1 MKTAAMPVPPSP
13 SAPASP
19 ANSSL
24 RKKEAGFT
32 LIELVVVIVI
42 LGILAASAAP
52 KFMDLKKD
60 ASVAALNGAKG
71 ALKSALK
78 LIDSKAYISGV
89 STGAVCLTSPCP
101 ANLSSL
107 TENNYTNY
115 ENVIWLE
122 NGFPYSSRARYSIGT
137 AMNLT
142 CLKNGDQLCEDDDWI
157 LVSHPGPT
165 GALCLGLKRYY
176 PTYQDLR
183 SVCTYSASGSR
194 DDTSD
199 TKACFLEIWAQSR
212 GSAVTVGVHS
222 GGC

>member
-1 MKTAAMPVPPSP
+1 MKAAAMPVPPSP

-24 RKKEAGFT
+24 RRKEAGFT

-60 ASVAALNGAKG
+60 ASVAALKGAKG
-71 ALKSALK
+71 ALKSALQ

-107 TENNYTNY
+107 TESTYSDY

-122 NGFPYSSRARYSIGT
+122 DGFPYGNQARYSIGA
-137 AMNLT
+137 AMNLS
-142 CLKNGDQLCEDDDWI
+142 CLKNGDQLCEDDDWL

-183 SVCTYSASGSR
+183 SVCTFSASGSR
-194 DDTSD
+194 DDASD
-199 TKACFLEIWAQSR
+199 TKACFVEIWAQSR
-212 GSAVTVGVHS
+212 GSVTAGVHS

>member
-1 MKTAAMPVPPSP
+1 MKATAIPVPPLSP
-13 SAPASP
+13 SAPASSGKP
-19 ANSSL
+19 SL
-24 RKKEAGFT
+24 RGTQAGFT

-42 LGILAASAAP
+42 LGILAATAAP

-60 ASVAALNGAKG
+60 ASIATLNGAKG

-107 TENNYTNY
+107 TESNYTNY

-122 NGFPYSSRARYSIGT
+122 DGFPYSNQARYSIGT

-142 CLKNGDQLCEDDDWI
+142 CLKSGNQLCEDDDWL

-165 GALCLGLKRYY
+165 GALCLGLKSYY

-183 SVCTYSASGSR
+183 NVCTFSASGSR

-212 GSAVTVGVHS
+212 GSVTVGVHS